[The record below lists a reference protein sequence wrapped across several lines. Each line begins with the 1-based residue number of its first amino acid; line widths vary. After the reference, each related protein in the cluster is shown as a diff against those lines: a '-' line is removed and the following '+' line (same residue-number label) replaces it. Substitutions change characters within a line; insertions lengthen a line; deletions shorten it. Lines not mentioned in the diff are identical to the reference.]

1 MATKRV
7 TKRGQFIGMR
17 CSVKWKVNR
26 KKKKKIVEIFFL
38 NIRTII
44 KGSKL

>member
-1 MATKRV
+1 MES
-7 TKRGQFIGMR
+7 Q
-17 CSVKWKVNR
+17 SL
-26 KKKKKIVEIFFL
+26 KKKKIVEFFFL